1 MGLWDHFLFHLP
13 LPVTVFGVEG
23 YRVLTML
30 APSVYVKISFS
41 LAPHCATKPNTKLL
55 DTVGSISYYIYVYIY
70 MVFHCH
76 NSLVCFFG
84 IPTALLV
91 KWHLVQILGIY
102 TLIPRYCFMVG
113 Y

>member
-70 MVFHCH
+70 IWYSIVTIHWFVF
-76 NSLVCFFG
+76 LVYQQLCWLSG
-84 IPTALLV
+84 I
-91 KWHLVQILGIY
+91 
-102 TLIPRYCFMVG
+102 
-113 Y
+113 